1 MPPFDEFG
9 LIRAWTEGRQA
20 EPFLASAGVTVGIGD
35 DAAVVAADTGTDWLL
50 AVDTMVEQIHFKPDT
65 MEDAD
70 IGYKALA
77 ANVSDIAAMG
87 GVPKHA
93 LISVSVP
100 PGWDAGRM
108 ERLYEGLYACA
119 DQYGIAVVGGDT
131 TSSPGHLVVAV
142 TLIGCVETGTAI
154 RRSGARPGQFVFL
167 TGPTGLSAGGL
178 HGMLAQGDAAKGSA
192 RVPVPPKRLTD
203 AHRRPQPSVKA
214 GRLLQGFASSL
225 NDVSDGLASEAWEI
239 ADASG
244 ARLVLRETELP
255 ISGEL
260 AGYAGRCGCS
270 ALDWILYGGED
281 YVLLGTADLEHEA
294 ELRRKFREERLPFFV
309 IGFVEEGASGVE
321 LEMSNGKRKPLL
333 KRGYNH
339 FAKG

>member
-1 MPPFDEFG
+1 VPTLDEFG

-20 EPFLASAGVTVGIGD
+20 EPFLASAGVKIGIGD
-35 DAAVVAADTGTDWLL
+35 DAAVVAADTGTEWLL
-50 AVDTMVEQIHFKPDT
+50 AVDTMVEEIHFKPET

-93 LISVSVP
+93 LVSVSVP
-100 PGWDAGRM
+100 PDWDAGRM

-119 DQYGIAVVGGDT
+119 EQYGIAVVGGDT
-131 TSSPGHLVVAV
+131 TSSPKHLVVAV
-142 TLIGCVETGTAI
+142 TVIGCVEAGAAI
-154 RRSGARPGQFVFL
+154 RRSGARPGQLVFL

-178 HGMLAQGDAAKGSA
+178 HGMLGQSKDA
-192 RVPVPPKRLTD
+192 RMPVPSKRLID

-239 ADASG
+239 AEASG

-260 AGYAGRCGCS
+260 AGYAGLCGAS
-270 ALDWILYGGED
+270 TLDWILYGGED
-281 YVLLGTADLEHEA
+281 YVLLGTADREHEA
-294 ELRRKFREERLPFFV
+294 AVRRKFREQQLPFFV
-309 IGFVEEGASGVE
+309 IGMVEEGAPGVE
-321 LEMSNGKRKPLL
+321 LETANGKRKPLL